1 VQVICYSIYNFI
13 RQGGVILDIF
23 FLGTGAGI
31 PAKLRN
37 VTSIA
42 LKLLEERG
50 SIWLFDAGEAT
61 QHQILH
67 TSIKPRRIEK
77 IFITHL
83 HGDHIY
89 GLPGLLASR
98 SFQGGESE
106 VTVYGPKGLKEYI
119 TISLSVSQT
128 YLKYPLKIVEI
139 EEGVIFED
147 EQFIVE
153 ARLLDHGIPS
163 YGYRIVEKNRPGT
176 LLADKLVEAGVQPGP
191 IFRKIKGG
199 ETVTLEDGTVI
210 VPSDFL
216 GPAQKGRIITI
227 LGDTRYC
234 ENAISLARD
243 SDLLIHEATFSKGEE
258 KLAFDYFHSTTHQAA
273 EVANLAGSKQL
284 CLTHISSR
292 YDRQDW
298 QELVTEAREVFA
310 NTDIAE
316 DFKEINIPSK

>member
-1 VQVICYSIYNFI
+1 
-13 RQGGVILDIF
+13 LDLF
-23 FLGTGAGI
+23 FLGTGAGV

-50 SIWLFDAGEAT
+50 AIWLFDAGEAT
-61 QHQILH
+61 QQQILH

-77 IFITHL
+77 IFVTHL

-106 VTVYGPKGLKEYI
+106 VTVYGPKGIKEYI
-119 TISLSVSQT
+119 SISLSISQT
-128 YLKYPLKIVEI
+128 YLKYPLSIVEMD
-139 EEGVIFED
+139 EGIIFED
-147 EQFIVE
+147 EQFSVE
-153 ARLLDHGIPS
+153 TRLLEHGIPS
-163 YGYRIVEKNRPGT
+163 YGYRIVEKDRPGT

-191 IFRKIKGG
+191 IFRKIKEG
-199 ETVTLEDGTVI
+199 ETVTLDDGRVI
-210 VPSDFL
+210 VPADYL
-216 GPAQKGRIITI
+216 GPAQKGRIVTI

-234 ENAISLARD
+234 ENAILLAENA
-243 SDLLIHEATFSKGEE
+243 DLLIHEATFSKGEE
-258 KLAFDYFHSTTHQAA
+258 KLAYDYFHSTTHQAA
-273 EVANLAGSKQL
+273 EVARRSGSKQL

-292 YDRQDW
+292 YDRQASRKLVAEA
-298 QELVTEAREVFA
+298 QEIFE
-310 NTDIAE
+310 NSDIAE

>member
-1 VQVICYSIYNFI
+1 MD
-13 RQGGVILDIF
+13 LF

-89 GLPGLLASR
+89 GLPGLLSSR

-106 VTVYGPKGLKEYI
+106 VTVFGPEGIKQYI
-119 TISLSVSQT
+119 EVSLAVSKT
-128 YLKYPLKIVEI
+128 HLKYPLNIIEI
-139 EEGVIFED
+139 NEGTIFED
-147 EQFIVE
+147 NHFTVE
-153 ARLLDHGIPS
+153 AKLLDHGIPS
-163 YGYRIVEKNRPGT
+163 YGYRIVEKDRPGT
-176 LLADKLVEAGVQPGP
+176 LLADKLVKAGVEPGP
-191 IFRKIKGG
+191 IFRKIKNG
-199 ETVTLEDGTVI
+199 EKVTLEDGRVLI
-210 VPSDFL
+210 PADFL
-216 GPAQKGRIITI
+216 GPEQKGRIVTI

-234 ENAISLARD
+234 ENAIALAMGAD
-243 SDLLIHEATFSKGEE
+243 VLVHEATFSKGEE
-258 KLAFDYFHSTTHQAA
+258 RLAYDYFHSTTCQAA
-273 EVANLAGSKQL
+273 NVANQADCKKLI
-284 CLTHISSR
+284 LTHISSR
-292 YDRQDW
+292 YDRTAW
-298 QELVTEAREVFA
+298 RELVTEAQEIFP

-316 DFKEINIPSK
+316 DFKEINIPIL

>member
-106 VTVYGPKGLKEYI
+106 VMVYGPKGLKEYI
-119 TISLSVSQT
+119 MISLSVSQT